1 MKKIVTAV
9 LLMVFVMPLSFAL
22 PKAEAAFLEDQLGQA
37 ATGAGAA
44 AQLQQILQMT
54 DNFADR
60 EALLG
65 TIAKSAIERSGNTA
79 AVNDITT
86 MATQLLTQDQA
97 VIKENLVKAVE
108 TAARSR
114 VEQEVTTRLSGYQT
128 EMAVL
133 SSLLNNSNMLMPD
146 AVKNS
151 NAISSIM
158 QASPRTIDV
167 IN

>member
-22 PKAEAAFLEDQLGQA
+22 PKAEAAFLEDQLAEA
-37 ATGAGAA
+37 AGTGAA

-54 DNFADR
+54 DNLADR

-65 TIAKSAIERSGNTA
+65 TLAKSALERSGNTA

-86 MATQLLTQDQA
+86 MATQLLMQDQA

-114 VEQEVTTRLSGYQT
+114 VQQEVTTRLSGYQT

-158 QASPRTIDV
+158 QGSPRTIDV